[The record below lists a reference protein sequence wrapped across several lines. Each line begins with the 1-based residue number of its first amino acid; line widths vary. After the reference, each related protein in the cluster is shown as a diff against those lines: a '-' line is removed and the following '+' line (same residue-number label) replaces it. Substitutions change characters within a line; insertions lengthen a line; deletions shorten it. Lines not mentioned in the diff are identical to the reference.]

1 LQTIIAAKK
10 LNTSRGNEDG
20 VSLIETLIALA
31 LLGLIA
37 AAFLSG
43 LATTFKAVM
52 ISQER
57 VVAESLAKSQLEH
70 IKAQDYIT
78 VADYDPDDPE
88 KCYELID
95 IPDNLVEQG
104 YDIEISPPET
114 ITSRGERGFE
124 LQRITA
130 VIKRNGKE
138 MLTISG
144 YKVGRVA

>member
-1 LQTIIAAKK
+1 MQTIIAAKK